1 MPYDLFW
8 QKNKLFLC
16 IIYGIFFLF
25 LLIPKYEFGF
35 IVFFPVI
42 TNSFLLIII
51 FSIIIFNWEINDI
64 TIIIVDIVLIV
75 IGFLISIIFRN
86 YDLIKGIFF
95 VVSFL
100 VSGFLLGDEFVEM
113 LSFRFILSNT
123 ERWLIIVG
131 FTISSFIVIPI
142 YFLVLKKRGKVLP
155 KNIELIE
162 NLQEIFI
169 IYNSFLNSYFLIN
182 LISIALSHKIPID
195 TIRMLT
201 NEGFIKEYLKDF
213 LYEKYFIYIICYW
226 ILWVVLMIFK
236 FALFK
241 KFNIKLINKKTE
253 NGI

>member
-35 IVFFPVI
+35 IFLFPV
-42 TNSFLLIII
+42 TNSFLLII

-226 ILWVVLMIFK
+226 ILWVVLILIK
-236 FALFK
+236 FVCLK
-241 KFNIKLINKKTE
+241 KLI
-253 NGI
+253 